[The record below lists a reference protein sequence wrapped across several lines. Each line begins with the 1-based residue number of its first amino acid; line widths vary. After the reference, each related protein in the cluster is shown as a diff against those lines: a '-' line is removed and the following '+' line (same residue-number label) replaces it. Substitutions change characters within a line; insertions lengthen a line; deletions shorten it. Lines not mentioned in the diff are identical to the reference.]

1 MAKASFRT
9 ILARQ
14 KKAIEREVA
23 QELRATGQ
31 EGVSHFN
38 KVTRSWS
45 HQIKFRAETKLQPSL
60 YTVKIVP
67 QGRNKAIWG
76 FVDLGTKPHV
86 IRAKNAPFLK
96 FQTGYSAR
104 TAPVA
109 QFNKG
114 TGQSSGAWV
123 QKTEVEH
130 PGTEARKFTETFMK
144 KLTPP
149 LQDRIQA
156 AVKRGIN
163 KAK

>member
-14 KKAIEREVA
+14 KKAIEREVEF
-23 QELRATGQ
+23 ELRSTGQ

-60 YTVKIVP
+60 YTVKIMP
-67 QGRNKAIWG
+67 QGKNKLLW
-76 FVDLGTKPHV
+76 FYVDLGTKPHP
-86 IRAKNAPFLK
+86 IAAKNAPFLS
-96 FQTGYSAR
+96 FQIGYSAR

-109 QFNKG
+109 QFNQG
-114 TGQSSGAWV
+114 TGQSFGEWRQV
-123 QKTEVEH
+123 TEVDH
-130 PGTEARKFTETFMK
+130 PGNEPRKFTETFMK
-144 KLTPP
+144 KLTPS

-156 AVKRGIN
+156 AVKRGIS
-163 KAK
+163 KVK

>member
-14 KKAIEREVA
+14 KKAIEREVT
-23 QELRATGQ
+23 QELRDTGQ

-60 YTVKIVP
+60 YTVKIAP
-67 QGRNKAIWG
+67 QGRHKNLWIWT
-76 FVDLGTKPHV
+76 DLGTKPHV

-109 QFNKG
+109 QFNQG
-114 TGQSSGAWV
+114 TGQSFGEWRQV
-123 QKTEVEH
+123 TEVDH
-130 PGTEARKFTETFMK
+130 PGNEPRKFTETFMK
-144 KLTPP
+144 KLTPS

-156 AVKRGIN
+156 AVKRGI
-163 KAK
+163 AKVK